1 MQLTKEERQIV
12 KICVEELESTLG
24 DIPAKDADLRVALI
38 AKVLRGFI
46 IEREE

>member
-24 DIPAKDADLRVALI
+24 GIPPREADVRVALV

-46 IEREE
+46 VEREE